1 MAGVKRNH
9 SGLPKLLFGLS
20 LVCLAFGLISLAWAV
35 WPTSEDAA
43 QFTIEA
49 GVLPG
54 APAGTSYAAVTDY
67 TLSLNWPTWLRKGD
81 TGTLRVTLAEAGQ
94 AGGAAADQPAQVIV
108 VEPVISSLPIDPPG
122 RVQASAAAG
131 HDLELAWELTGGGE
145 GDYEGKVA
153 VLFAFYDEE
162 QAALV
167 TVPVV
172 VVDVATR
179 VDALWG
185 LEANLVLWLGFVG
198 LVLWGALFVIGR
210 VVEGKE

>member
-1 MAGVKRNH
+1 M
-9 SGLPKLLFGLS
+9 
-20 LVCLAFGLISLAWAV
+20 
-35 WPTSEDAA
+35 
-43 QFTIEA
+43 
-49 GVLPG
+49 
-54 APAGTSYAAVTDY
+54 
-67 TLSLNWPTWLRKGD
+67 
-81 TGTLRVTLAEAGQ
+81 
-94 AGGAAADQPAQVIV
+94 
-108 VEPVISSLPIDPPG
+108 
-122 RVQASAAAG
+122 
-131 HDLELAWELTGGGE
+131 
-145 GDYEGKVA
+145 
-153 VLFAFYDEE
+153 LFAFYDEE